1 MAWNQERVK
10 ELLQSRYKGRNIRD
24 LWYGTRSHV
33 VMVTF
38 NDGSEQP
45 IMNVEESISEEKV
58 ANLIE
63 RAI

>member
-1 MAWNQERVK
+1 
-10 ELLQSRYKGRNIRD
+10 
-24 LWYGTRSHV
+24 
-33 VMVTF
+33 MVTF

-45 IMNVEESISEEKV
+45 VMNVEESISEEKA

>member
-1 MAWNQERVK
+1 MAWDPERVK
-10 ELLQSRYKGRNIRD
+10 ELLRSRYKGRHIRD
-24 LWYGTRSHV
+24 LWYGQRSHV

-38 NDGSEQP
+38 SDGSEQP

>member
-1 MAWNQERVK
+1 MAWDPERVK
-10 ELLQSRYKGRNIRD
+10 ELLQSRYKGRHIRD
-24 LWYGTRSHV
+24 LWYGKRSHV

-45 IMNVEESISEEKV
+45 VMNVEESISEEKV

>member
-1 MAWNQERVK
+1 MAWDQERVK

-24 LWYGTRSHV
+24 LWYGPRSHV

-45 IMNVEESISEEKV
+45 IMNVEESISEEKA

>member
-1 MAWNQERVK
+1 MAWDQERVK

-24 LWYGTRSHV
+24 LWYGARSHV